1 MKKILIVEDDLTFS
15 RMLSVFLEKNGFSIE
30 LCSTSSKAIQSL
42 KSQKFDLVITDYR
55 LPDDTGIAILQW
67 VKNNMPD
74 IKVILM
80 TRYTDIRV
88 AISSMKMGALDYL
101 VKPLNPDELLHAIHD
116 AFETPAKVFK
126 TEKQTESS
134 SATKEFIHGES
145 EVSNMIQEQISL
157 VAPTTMS
164 VIIEGESGTGKEY
177 TAQQI
182 HNQSERSSKPF
193 VAVDCGSLSKELAP
207 SEMFGHI
214 KGAFTGALNNKTGQ
228 FEEANGGTIF
238 LDEIGNLTYDIQV
251 QLLRAIQERKIR
263 KVGDVVD
270 IDIDVR
276 IIVAT
281 NEDLKQQVLKGNF
294 REDLYHRLNEFR
306 IQVPPL
312 RNRGN
317 DIVLFANHF
326 LAKANQQLEKEVK
339 GFNAEVLSIFKRYSW
354 PGNLRE
360 LKNIV
365 KRAVLLTKG
374 ELIDTGSI
382 PFEMLEM
389 IGPENG
395 NYSPF
400 DLKEQNQLRERELI
414 IKLLRETRFNKAKT
428 ARLLN
433 IDRKTLYIKI
443 EKYSI
448 EV

>member
-1 MKKILIVEDDLTFS
+1 
-15 RMLSVFLEKNGFSIE
+15 MLSVFLEKNGFSIE
-30 LCSTSSKAIQSL
+30 LCSTSAKAIQSL

-67 VKNNMPD
+67 VKNNMPE

-126 TEKQTESS
+126 TEKHPESP
-134 SATKEFIHGES
+134 SATKEFIQGES

-177 TAQQI
+177 IAQQI
-182 HNQSERSSKPF
+182 HNQSERSSNPF
-193 VAVDCGSLSKELAP
+193 VAVDCGSLSRELAP

-214 KGAFTGALNNKTGQ
+214 KGAFTGALNNKAGQ
-228 FEEANGGTIF
+228 FQEANGGTIF

-263 KVGDVVD
+263 KVGDVTD

-326 LAKANQQLEKEVK
+326 LARANQQLEKEVK
-339 GFNAEVLSIFKRYSW
+339 GFSSEVLGIFKRYSW

>member
-1 MKKILIVEDDLTFS
+1 
-15 RMLSVFLEKNGFSIE
+15 MLSVFLEKNGFSIE